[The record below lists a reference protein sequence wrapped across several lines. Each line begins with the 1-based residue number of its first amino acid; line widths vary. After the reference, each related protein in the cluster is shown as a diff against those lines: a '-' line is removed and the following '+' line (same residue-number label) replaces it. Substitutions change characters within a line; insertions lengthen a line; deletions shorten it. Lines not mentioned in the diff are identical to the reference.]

1 MSGLLELGSRDGASL
16 SEVLDALRD
25 PTRRAILLRLSES
38 EQGCSSFGDLG
49 SKTALSYHFA
59 ILRKAG
65 LTETRRAGVAKII
78 SLRKAA
84 LEEAFPGLLEAV
96 LTRTQREAIGIGRS
110 HRNGC

>member
-1 MSGLLELGSRDGASL
+1 MSGLLELGSREGASL

-25 PTRRAILLRLSES
+25 PTRRAILLRLRKG
-38 EQGCSSFGDLG
+38 EQGCSTFGDLG

-65 LTETRRAGVAKII
+65 LTETRRAGVAKNI

-84 LEEAFPGLLEAV
+84 FEKAFPGLLKAV
-96 LTRTQREAIGIGRS
+96 LGRTEREANGRM
-110 HRNGC
+110 R